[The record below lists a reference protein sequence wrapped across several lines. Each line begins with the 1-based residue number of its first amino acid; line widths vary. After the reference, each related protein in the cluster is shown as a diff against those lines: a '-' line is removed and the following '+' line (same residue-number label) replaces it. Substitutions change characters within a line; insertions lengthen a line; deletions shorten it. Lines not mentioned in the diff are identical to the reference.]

1 MKTATSLTVIAVGA
15 ILAFAVTATPG
26 FLNIQIV
33 GWILM
38 VTGAIGLTISRD
50 NREWVRRRLIVRSS
64 PELARAGR
72 RVPRQRT
79 APGRRPARRRPPRQL
94 VAAGAGQ
101 AAPAPLAAD
110 ETASLAAEEPAP
122 PNAPTEEIEPVTI
135 EEFME

>member
-38 VTGAIGLTISRD
+38 ITGAIGLTLSRN
-50 NREWVRRRLIVRSS
+50 NREWLRRTVIVRGSPDVSRTSRRRTTYR
-64 PELARAGR
+64 
-72 RVPRQRT
+72 
-79 APGRRPARRRPPRQL
+79 RRPARQL
-94 VAAGAGQ
+94 VAASSTQ
-101 AAPAPLAAD
+101 AASHVPPPRTSPEAPA
-110 ETASLAAEEPAP
+110 E

-135 EEFME
+135 EEFTEQ